1 MFLGASLAGKS
12 TICKSL
18 KQRQAKLVPKEE
30 RTVGIEISEFRIE
43 DFTFLFWDFAGQ
55 LEYYMTHHVF
65 ITPQALVILV
75 INLHM

>member
-1 MFLGASLAGKS
+1 M
-12 TICKSL
+12 
-18 KQRQAKLVPKEE
+18 
-30 RTVGIEISEFRIE
+30 EISKFWIE

-55 LEYYMTHHVF
+55 LEYCMAHHVF